1 MPHCRSVSK
10 NWNLPLCEPQL
21 LVRLARTRRLLLRPK
36 IIRHRINQQ
45 DLTWLIQSFL
55 SHSWVNLMQTM
66 RGHLRPEGE
75 GVAAVLHFN
84 LGVVVLL
91 LSFFRLIR
99 LLLYNRHPQQQP
111 HRSTLIIWLLRLEN
125 SQMSLRI

>member
-1 MPHCRSVSK
+1 MLLPTCCFLAHLCPLLEFVLRSL
-10 NWNLPLCEPQL
+10 N
-21 LVRLARTRRLLLRPK
+21 T
-36 IIRHRINQQ
+36 
-45 DLTWLIQSFL
+45 
-55 SHSWVNLMQTM
+55 
-66 RGHLRPEGE
+66 GHLRPEGE

>member
-1 MPHCRSVSK
+1 MLLPTCYYLAHLCPLLEFVLRSL
-10 NWNLPLCEPQL
+10 N
-21 LVRLARTRRLLLRPK
+21 T
-36 IIRHRINQQ
+36 
-45 DLTWLIQSFL
+45 
-55 SHSWVNLMQTM
+55 
-66 RGHLRPEGE
+66 GHLRPEGE
-75 GVAAVLHFN
+75 GVAAVLHFNLGVVVLLHFN